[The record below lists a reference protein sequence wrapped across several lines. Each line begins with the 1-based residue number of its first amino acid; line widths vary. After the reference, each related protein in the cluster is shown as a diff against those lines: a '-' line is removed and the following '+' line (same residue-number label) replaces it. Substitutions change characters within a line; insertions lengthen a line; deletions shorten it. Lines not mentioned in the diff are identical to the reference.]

1 MAFFPMFFDLEGLKI
16 LVVGAGRVG
25 SRRIET
31 LLSFGALITAV
42 SLNPSRPI
50 LKLAEEE
57 KIKLVHCDY
66 RSFRET
72 AKEKENG
79 SLYFMVIA
87 ATGDLSVD
95 ELVMKDAKEMNAF
108 VNVAGDRELSDFY
121 FPGIAKEGMVTAG
134 IIGDG
139 VDHKLA
145 KQATKQVEAF
155 LQKNYRG

>member
-1 MAFFPMFFDLEGLKI
+1 MFFDLLGLNV

-31 LLSFGALITAV
+31 LIPFGAAITAV
-42 SLNPSRPI
+42 SLNPSRTI

-66 RSFRET
+66 RTFRE
-72 AKEKENG
+72 AAREDG
-79 SLYFMVIA
+79 SLFFMVIA

-108 VNVAGDRELSDFY
+108 VNVAGDRKRSDFY
-121 FPGIAKEGMVTAG
+121 FPGIAKEGKVTAG

-155 LQKNYRG
+155 LQKTYR